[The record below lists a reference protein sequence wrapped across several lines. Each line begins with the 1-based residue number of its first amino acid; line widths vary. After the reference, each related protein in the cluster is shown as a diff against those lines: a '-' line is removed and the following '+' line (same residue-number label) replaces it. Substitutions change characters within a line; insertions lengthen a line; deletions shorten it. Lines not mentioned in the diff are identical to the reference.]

1 VIRDEIQ
8 AIAKEIVIW
17 LSEEGLSIDQISE
30 VLKTVKNQ
38 LSDFFNNCKLDVSS
52 LLMDTK
58 IQHLSVESN
67 HAHLSEQESPVSSSN
82 SGYLSSLTL
91 VDRFPA
97 LCKGQNPIKQDTSSK
112 DEKSML
118 MTAEEYA
125 QQIKEIFI
133 EFHLSINEVHNILE
147 RIRYLLRDLPLRKNI
162 STMERQG

>member
-1 VIRDEIQ
+1 MIRDEIQ